1 MTSRAHHES
10 SPTVEPTPDTVTA
23 ALWGWARLFTG
34 VAAQIYLVLLATL
47 AAIALIPALFGW
59 HSTVIETGSMEPHI
73 DPGDVVVLADLPDD
87 QPVPLGGVVQFTSP
101 AEAQPSGVER
111 SVLHRIVIDNE
122 DGTYATAGDA
132 NVDVDS
138 TPLVREQITG
148 QARLLV
154 PFIGLPSM
162 WLGAGQHLPLGLWA
176 AATTAALLITLAVFV
191 PRARDDV
198 DQEVE
203 EAEKDTQELPML
215 ARRGALAVAG
225 TAILAGLA
233 AWPVPPSTAAFT
245 ARTSTRASW
254 RYVGLPAITL
264 GRARDYALLASNRL
278 VDHTPG
284 GHPTSVGGSVG
295 THPGLAIENLQS
307 SGSRRNVSGTVEP
320 GTAAAAGAMADAR
333 ALENALLARP
343 ATASRSTVL
352 TGRITPGI
360 YTSATGTF
368 TVTGDLTLDGQGN
381 PGAQFVFR
389 AATITAADGSRVL
402 ISGQT
407 KADNVYWTS
416 TGSITLGISTTARGT
431 YLARGSIAAN
441 TTTGSPTQ
449 RLTLE
454 GRLISLGTAA
464 GGGVVEVNRPSTT
477 LPAP

>member
-1 MTSRAHHES
+1 M
-10 SPTVEPTPDTVTA
+10 TA
-23 ALWGWARLFTG
+23 ALWGWVRLFTG
-34 VAAQIYLVLLATL
+34 AAAQIYLVLLATL

-73 DPGDVVVLADLPDD
+73 DPGDVVVLAALPDD
-87 QPVPLGGVVQFTSP
+87 RPVPLGGVVQFTSP

-111 SVLHRIVIDNE
+111 SVLHRIVIDHE

-132 NVDVDS
+132 NAEVDS
-138 TPLVREQITG
+138 TPLAREQITG

-176 AATTAALLITLAVFV
+176 AATAAALLITLAVFV
-191 PRARDDV
+191 PRARDDD
-198 DQEVE
+198 DQEGGE
-203 EAEKDTQELPML
+203 DKAEDDTQELPVL

-225 TAILAGLA
+225 TAVLAGLT

-245 ARTSTRASW
+245 ARTGTSASW
-254 RYVGLPAITL
+254 RYVGMPAITL
-264 GRARDYALLASNRL
+264 GRVRDYALLASNRL
-278 VDHTPG
+278 TDHTPG

-295 THPGLAIENLQS
+295 TYPGLIIENLQS
-307 SGSRRNVSGTVEP
+307 SGSRRNVTGTVEP
-320 GTAAAAGAMADAR
+320 GTTAAAGAMTDAR
-333 ALENALLARP
+333 ALEAALLARP
-343 ATASRSTVL
+343 ATASRTTVL

-360 YTSATGTF
+360 YTSTTGTF
-368 TVTGDLTLDGQGN
+368 TVTGDLTLDAQGT
-381 PGAQFVFR
+381 PGAQFIFR

-402 ISGQT
+402 LSSQ
-407 KADNVYWTS
+407 ARAANVYWAS

-441 TTTGSPTQ
+441 TTTGSPIQ

-464 GGGVVEVNRPSTT
+464 GGGVIEVNRPGITI
-477 LPAP
+477 PA